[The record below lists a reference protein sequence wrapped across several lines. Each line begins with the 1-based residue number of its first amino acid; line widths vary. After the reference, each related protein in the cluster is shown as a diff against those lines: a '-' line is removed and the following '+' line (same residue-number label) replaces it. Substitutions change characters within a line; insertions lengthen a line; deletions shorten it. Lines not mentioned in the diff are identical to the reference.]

1 MTNRKH
7 IGLHP
12 AVSRNAQKDTAARP
26 IAKAAVSDTIVC
38 LQRLYSA
45 VFLRE
50 SYVLIALFRKSLYF
64 PTFSSK
70 A

>member
-1 MTNRKH
+1 MTHRKH
-7 IGLHP
+7 IGLHS
-12 AVSRNAQKDTAARP
+12 AASRNAKKDTAALAIGR
-26 IAKAAVSDTIVC
+26 AAVSDTIVC
-38 LQRLYSA
+38 LQGLYSA